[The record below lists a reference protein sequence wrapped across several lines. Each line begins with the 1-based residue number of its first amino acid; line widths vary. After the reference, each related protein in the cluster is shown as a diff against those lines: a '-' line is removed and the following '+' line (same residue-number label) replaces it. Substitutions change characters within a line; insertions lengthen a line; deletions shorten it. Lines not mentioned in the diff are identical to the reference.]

1 MVFAA
6 DADSRRPAM
15 WSFGLLGELQVWQYF
30 NPSARKPYSVSEV
43 VDCPRGYGGR
53 LGESVLSGLQDR
65 SVNWRWEAVIALLL
79 TLLAFVVRID
89 RLGFNSLSED
99 ESAKWLAVQEYR
111 QGHFAGVNS
120 EHPMMPKMLAWASL
134 VSR

>member
-1 MVFAA
+1 M
-6 DADSRRPAM
+6 
-15 WSFGLLGELQVWQYF
+15 
-30 NPSARKPYSVSEV
+30 
-43 VDCPRGYGGR
+43 
-53 LGESVLSGLQDR
+53 
-65 SVNWRWEAVIALLL
+65 IALLL

-89 RLGFNSLSED
+89 RIGFNSLSED

-134 VSR
+134 AVGERWNRLASLHGWPSMRLRVGFGYRMCFSVQPQPQSSSCSAVK